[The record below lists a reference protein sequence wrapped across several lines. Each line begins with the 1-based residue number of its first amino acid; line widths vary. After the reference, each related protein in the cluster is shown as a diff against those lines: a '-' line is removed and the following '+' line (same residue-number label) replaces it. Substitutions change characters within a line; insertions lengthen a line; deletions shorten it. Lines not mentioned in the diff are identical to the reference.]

1 MLKFPSLPRAPVCA
15 LTSVEATKM
24 IPKWTEQDTVV
35 DYCVRVRTAWEYC
48 NGEDFDEGKFCKI
61 LKLNLPRKAL
71 PYINGLP
78 KTDQV
83 KVDSFLKAITEG
95 LGRGK
100 QHYLQELSTAKKETS
115 ETHNE
120 FAQRIKE
127 LYELGTGSRKLV
139 ESEKTMIVD
148 FFLRGLSANEESALR
163 LVASDEEMTDVVA
176 LAHRAGRVRA
186 STVTNINA
194 VDSKET

>member
-71 PYINGLP
+71 QSRQLSEGDNGGSWP
-78 KTDQV
+78 WKTT
-83 KVDSFLKAITEG
+83 L
-95 LGRGK
+95 
-100 QHYLQELSTAKKETS
+100 
-115 ETHNE
+115 
-120 FAQRIKE
+120 FAR
-127 LYELGTGSRKLV
+127 
-139 ESEKTMIVD
+139 
-148 FFLRGLSANEESALR
+148 
-163 LVASDEEMTDVVA
+163 
-176 LAHRAGRVRA
+176 
-186 STVTNINA
+186 TVY
-194 VDSKET
+194 SKERNERNS